1 MQSYSFTH
9 LRVFFFEKQQQF
21 IFYFNLSCFRFGSVR
36 KKNCNEKQ
44 NSIQQRS
51 STTVLTN
58 KFRSKIKAIEMTS
71 IITISNRHTHTHT
84 LKSNVFLHNNK
95 YHLIMSEEIVCVI
108 LYQHMRSLLLQ
119 NKALVFIRCVLIQFV
134 LLLLGDRF
142 TELQTRQLNRELCCY
157 SVRRVAWFLRCK
169 LLSSQDIFHFTL
181 TYNILHFINHTLSLF
196 FG

>member
-1 MQSYSFTH
+1 
-9 LRVFFFEKQQQF
+9 
-21 IFYFNLSCFRFGSVR
+21 
-36 KKNCNEKQ
+36 
-44 NSIQQRS
+44 
-51 STTVLTN
+51 
-58 KFRSKIKAIEMTS
+58 
-71 IITISNRHTHTHT
+71 
-84 LKSNVFLHNNK
+84 
-95 YHLIMSEEIVCVI
+95 MSEEIVCVI

-119 NKALVFIRCVLIQFV
+119 NKTLVFIRCVLIQFV

-196 FG
+196 FGVTIRSDILFYRSISLSLSHRFSSFFLYCNLVSCKTLLVQRQPMFCYVCGFFFAVYVLSLPMNSYSQVCNEQSS